1 MGGIDWRGMSCAR
14 EMGCKTLSP
23 TQMLTYGT
31 LHVRGRREGR
41 NIEKRMK
48 GK

>member
-1 MGGIDWRGMSCAR
+1 MSCAR

-23 TQMLTYGT
+23 TQPPKMLTYGT
-31 LHVRGRREGR
+31 LGFTPHIRGRREGR
-41 NIEKRMK
+41 HIEKSMK